1 MFRALFLSIGFL
13 LLQGTALRA
22 QESSFDLQNSEF
34 RGSAS
39 DGFSDGD
46 DTNLS
51 EDNLADTGVNDV
63 ANADSVVGLRRAVN
77 SATAED
83 GSTGLTGAG
92 RIQAVRPFADRLAG
106 VGGLRSGD
114 SVDDTVFDGET
125 TFDAAE
131 GIRLGTFTIIPEVT
145 LTTGWSDNRAQSSTG
160 TPGKVYR
167 IAPNITATSGWA
179 RHQLDFALRGSYR
192 GFPGDSEDNEPNL
205 TASTG
210 LRLDLTAST
219 TMNADAAYTFS
230 REESSSAENI
240 SGDSDQ
246 HQLTGNL
253 SVTRNAGLAAVTLGT
268 GIDRNIYASDGG
280 SGSSSRD
287 NSLYSASLR
296 LDSNGGGVL
305 SPFVEGSLLLRR
317 FDVTCSDALCE
328 KRDANGYQL
337 RGGVGIAAGPKL
349 TGEIGAGWRIEDIED
364 NRLEA
369 LSGLVVDGSL
379 VWSASQLT
387 TVTAGLGTSF
397 EATDLDNVSGSIIY
411 SGDLRVAHEF
421 SDRFVGE
428 TGVGYNYR
436 TYQGASIE
444 ETTLTGVVGLTYALT
459 RNLAFRT
466 AYTYRNFDSS
476 IAGNDY
482 QENSIEAGLR
492 FRH

>member
-1 MFRALFLSIGFL
+1 MFRALVLSIGFL
-13 LLQGTALRA
+13 LLQGAALRA
-22 QESSFDLQNSEF
+22 QESSFDLQNSEL
-34 RGSAS
+34 RGSAT
-39 DGFSDGD
+39 DGFSD
-46 DTNLS
+46 DTNP
-51 EDNLADTGVNDV
+51 DGTRADDV
-63 ANADSVVGLRRAVN
+63 AVSNSVVGLRRAVN

-83 GSTGLTGAG
+83 GSTGLTGVG

-106 VGGLRSGD
+106 VEGLRSGD
-114 SVDDTVFDGET
+114 SLDDTVFDGET

-131 GIRLGTFTIIPEVT
+131 GIRLGTFTIIPDVT
-145 LTTGWSDNRAQSSTG
+145 FTAGWSDNRARSSTG

-167 IAPNITATSGWA
+167 IAPNITATSGWT

-192 GFPGDSEDNEPNL
+192 GFPGDSGDDEPNL
-205 TASTG
+205 TASTA

-219 TMNADAAYTFS
+219 TVNADAAYTFS
-230 REESSSAENI
+230 REDASSVENI

-246 HQLTGNL
+246 HQITGNL
-253 SVTRNAGLAAVTLGT
+253 SVTRDAGLAAVTLGA
-268 GIDRNIYASDGG
+268 GIDRNIYASGGG
-280 SGSSSRD
+280 SGTSGRD

-317 FDVTCSDALCE
+317 YDATCSDALCE

-349 TGEIGAGWRIEDIED
+349 TGEIGAGWRIEDID
-364 NRLEA
+364 DGRLGD
-369 LSGLVVDGSL
+369 LSGLIVDGSL

-387 TVTAGLGTSF
+387 TITAGVGTSF
-397 EATDLDNVSGSIIY
+397 EATDLDTVSGSIIY
-411 SGDLRVAHEF
+411 SGDVRVAHGF
-421 SDRFVGE
+421 SDRLVGE

-466 AYTYRNFDSS
+466 AYSYRNFDSS